1 MISEFIKR
9 SKTGECVYIT
19 EVRKAFDKA
28 SQTKDVICVLELV
41 KKGEIKDYTIRLP
54 DLEGTSIQET
64 KFIKRY
70 FYARIYN
77 ILSTLGGKK
86 MTLYI
91 DTADEY
97 LMQLVKTLDEV
108 FCINSE
114 KAKRKGYGR
123 CINVID
129 RMAENLCGSSFS
141 FEIKDVRQLGKCMQE
156 NEKVNV
162 PALEVFK
169 KAAKGLAGKTICGM
183 DVGGTDIKIAIAVNG
198 RINCFKEYD
207 WFPAKF
213 TKIEQLIEPIRILVR
228 LVRAKIAFDNYKRE
242 KPVRIVNALEKA
254 MSKEA
259 DNEDILIA
267 VECIEE
273 LLCNDMQ
280 PFDGIGLCFP
290 DVVVQDKIVGG
301 EVYKTR
307 GIRDNKEIDYE
318 KEFKKLTSLDSLLLK
333 YCKPNG
339 AVKIIND
346 GPMAA
351 FTAAV
356 EMAASANAGEVKA
369 GVFAHTLGT
378 ELGTGWVDDNGDIP
392 EIPLEVYNYIIDLG
406 SNPER
411 EFAADDIRSINNFN
425 TGLAG
430 TLQKYTSQSGVFR
443 LAVKYF
449 KESRKDLY
457 EQLFKKGFII
467 ETCMGGKEGLY
478 LNTEPVDLRKPFL
491 EYIMDLA
498 ENEDCETCRR
508 IFREIGEYLAVTWE
522 ETENILH
529 PKVKNRVLFGR
540 LVKKQSCFDLMKE
553 GARRI
558 APDMNMSVADGEMAN
573 TELMKQLT
581 DNKKYTVAQFAQA
594 VGAIYYANLYL

>member
-1 MISEFIKR
+1 LISEFIKR
-9 SKTGECVYIT
+9 AKTGESVYIT

-91 DTADEY
+91 NTADEY
-97 LMQLVKTLDEV
+97 LMRLVKTLDEV

-141 FEIKDVRQLGKCMQE
+141 FEIKDVRQLEKCMQK
-156 NEKVNV
+156 NEKVDV

-183 DVGGTDIKIAIAVNG
+183 DVGGTDIKIAVAVNG
-198 RINCFKEYD
+198 KINCFKEYD

-228 LVRAKIAFDNYKRE
+228 LVRAKIAFDNYKGE

-356 EMAASANAGEVKA
+356 EMAASANAGEVEA

-406 SNPER
+406 SDPER
-411 EFAADDIRSINNFN
+411 GFAADDVRSINNFN

-449 KESRKDLY
+449 KESRQDLY
-457 EQLFKKGFII
+457 EQLFEKGFIVK
-467 ETCMGGKEGLY
+467 TCVGGKVVLY

-498 ENEDCETCRR
+498 ENEDCETCRH

-529 PKVKNRVLFGR
+529 PKVKSRVLFGR
-540 LVKKQSCFDLMKE
+540 LVKKQSCFDLMTE

-558 APDMNMSVADGEMAN
+558 APDMNMSIADGEMAN

-581 DNKKYTVAQFAQA
+581 ENKTYTVAQFAQA